1 MLSSASATMLLISTA
16 RLFFGTMQYVAKT
29 IHITDAVD
37 VPIVKRVMSSPCSFV
52 SVIGET
58 EVDIR
63 VRSCEPFNVLKNETL
78 PLVVVSCGVR
88 VAVLLFLG
96 QSLSTKIYS
105 VSAQNSSEGFPVDL

>member
-1 MLSSASATMLLISTA
+1 
-16 RLFFGTMQYVAKT
+16 
-29 IHITDAVD
+29 
-37 VPIVKRVMSSPCSFV
+37 
-52 SVIGET
+52 
-58 EVDIR
+58 
-63 VRSCEPFNVLKNETL
+63 VLKNETL